1 MDLSQNNYNFA
12 VKPNLIIPMNRF
24 KYLIILTSLLACSY
38 NVFADSTA
46 STSNKKTEILH
57 ERNPGDRPKAPSRIF
72 IECRYGI
79 GHMEFSIP
87 ENIYGMT
94 VNILREEACEFSC
107 YVTSEEPYI
116 DIPTF
121 SGEYT
126 VQCVTDDGSIFSGIL
141 QF

>member
-1 MDLSQNNYNFA
+1 
-12 VKPNLIIPMNRF
+12 
-24 KYLIILTSLLACSY
+24 
-38 NVFADSTA
+38 
-46 STSNKKTEILH
+46 
-57 ERNPGDRPKAPSRIF
+57 
-72 IECRYGI
+72 
-79 GHMEFSIP
+79 MEFTIP